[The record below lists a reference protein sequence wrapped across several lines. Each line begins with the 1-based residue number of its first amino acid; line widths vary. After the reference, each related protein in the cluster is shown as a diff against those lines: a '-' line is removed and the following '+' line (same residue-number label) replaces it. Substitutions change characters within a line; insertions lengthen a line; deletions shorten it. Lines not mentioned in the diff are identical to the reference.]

1 MPKTAREISR
11 TGVYHVMLRGVNR
24 QEIFE
29 EKADYLFLLWLI
41 KKVKEKYFY
50 EILAYCLM
58 SNHIHL
64 LIKAPEMSVSVIIQE
79 IAGLYAS
86 WYNAKYDRVGHVFQS
101 RFRSESVI
109 TPGSMLR
116 VARYIHRNPL
126 KAGICRNPEDYE
138 YSSYPEYTGS
148 PTIIS
153 IDTIMS
159 FMTLTEFI
167 RYNNISNSDEFL
179 DIEGEKLPR
188 YTEEQAKDIIKKE
201 TGCDT
206 VSSFQAL
213 PKEIRKEHL
222 RNLRSQGISIRQ
234 LSRLTGESRGVIQ
247 RLCR

>member
-11 TGVYHVMLRGVNR
+11 TGVYHVMLRGINR

-29 EKADYLFLLWLI
+29 EKEDYLFFLNLI
-41 KKVKEKYFY
+41 KKAKEKCSF
-50 EILAYCLM
+50 ELLAYCLM
-58 SNHIHL
+58 DNHVHL
-64 LIKAPEMSVSVIIQE
+64 LMMEADNSISEIIRI
-79 IAGLYAS
+79 IAGRYGS
-86 WYNAKYDRVGHVFQS
+86 WYNKKYDRVGHVFQS
-101 RFRSESVI
+101 RFRSECVI
-109 TPGSMLR
+109 TPGSVLR

-138 YSSYPEYTGS
+138 YSSYTEYIGS

-153 IDTIMS
+153 LAPIMN
-159 FMTLTEFI
+159 FMTLTEFM

-188 YTEEQAKDIIKKE
+188 QTEEQAKDIVKKE

-222 RNLRSQGISIRQ
+222 RKLRSQGISIRQ

-247 RLCR
+247 RL